1 MTNILLDICRLGNTG
16 LANVG
21 GKGTA
26 GVRVITVSS
35 SMATSS
41 ANDARD
47 GGPPD
52 DALDTCLVAH
62 GAPGEDVMNVNIDAC
77 DVDHSVLWL
86 IAVWEMVVVVV
97 DGVEQVEQADAQQ
110 SAKVAGGLE
119 NQDEIGENAFLDLT
133 DRQNDE
139 FVYIY

>member
-21 GKGTA
+21 RKGTA
-26 GVRVITVSS
+26 GVRVITVVS

-52 DALDTCLVAH
+52 DALDTCLVAY
-62 GAPGEDVMNVNIDAC
+62 GAPGEDVMDVDINAC

-86 IAVWEMVVVVV
+86 IAVWEMVVVV
-97 DGVEQVEQADAQQ
+97 DGVEQVEQAALLDSRPHQGPIQ
-110 SAKVAGGLE
+110 AGPAVE
-119 NQDEIGENAFLDLT
+119 AT
-133 DRQNDE
+133 A
-139 FVYIY
+139 

>member
-21 GKGTA
+21 RKGTA
-26 GVRVITVSS
+26 GVWVVTVSS
-35 SMATSS
+35 SMATGS

-52 DALDTCLVAH
+52 DALYTCLVAY
-62 GAPGEDVMNVNIDAC
+62 GAPGEDVMNVNTNAC

-86 IAVWEMVVVVV
+86 IAVWEMVVVVA
-97 DGVEQVEQADAQQ
+97 GVEQVELAALLDSRPRQGPIQAGPAVE
-110 SAKVAGGLE
+110 ATA
-119 NQDEIGENAFLDLT
+119 
-133 DRQNDE
+133 
-139 FVYIY
+139 

>member
-21 GKGTA
+21 RKGTT

-52 DALDTCLVAH
+52 DALDTCLVAY
-62 GAPGEDVMNVNIDAC
+62 GAPGEDVMNVNINAC
-77 DVDHSVLWL
+77 NVDHSVLWL
-86 IAVWEMVVVVV
+86 IAVWKMVVVV
-97 DGVEQVEQADAQQ
+97 DEVEQVEQAALLDSRPRQGSIQ
-110 SAKVAGGLE
+110 AGPAVE
-119 NQDEIGENAFLDLT
+119 AT
-133 DRQNDE
+133 A
-139 FVYIY
+139 